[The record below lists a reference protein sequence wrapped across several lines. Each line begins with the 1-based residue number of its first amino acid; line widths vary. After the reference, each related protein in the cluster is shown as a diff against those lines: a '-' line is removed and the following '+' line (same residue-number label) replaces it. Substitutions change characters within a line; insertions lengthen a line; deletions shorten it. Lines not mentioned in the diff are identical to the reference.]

1 LFRRSEPE
9 RLGDRPTRQEVR
21 DELRRDEEFA
31 EKSRAVRRQIGKALL
46 AVHPAALSKAE
57 LLAGGIADTDKILLP
72 MLGLLKNGGLIEELS
87 AGKYRLTERGVEQA
101 KAIAQ
106 KEGVASESCSN

>member
-1 LFRRSEPE
+1 
-9 RLGDRPTRQEVR
+9 
-21 DELRRDEEFA
+21 
-31 EKSRAVRRQIGKALL
+31 
-46 AVHPAALSKAE
+46 VHPAALSKAE